1 MRRFCLAASCSLLLV
16 LAIARASTFAADAY
30 VTRHEAVLG
39 TSFELI
45 VWTDS
50 PLVAARAEREALA
63 EIDRLARIV
72 STYDADSELSRWQ
85 AAGKRQ
91 RLSPELT
98 DLLRSCDQWRTRTH
112 GAFHPGVERL
122 SRVWRTAE
130 RINGLPTEATL
141 AAEVG
146 RLRDAPWEWNGDDVS
161 PRAETPVT
169 VNAIAKGTILDAVLQ
184 RLRKIEG
191 VVGATVNIGG
201 DLRTAGPYP
210 QLVSIPAPATSANL
224 DEWLGQIVIADRA
237 VATSSAAFRGFS
249 IQERWYSHLLDPRT
263 GRPVEHVRSATVV
276 APTAQDADVLATACS
291 VLSIDDSL
299 ALLATVPGAECL
311 LVDAN
316 GKQFASRGWASLLFT
331 AQTPANDMKAAKQES
346 AWNGGYELQVDLEI
360 NQPANSARYRR
371 PYVAVWVEDA
381 DGFPVKT
388 LVLWVQATGPGP
400 RWIPDLK
407 RWYRSDRVRKLA
419 DGTDLVETIS
429 EATRKPGKYSV
440 IWKGDDNEG
449 KPVKPGEYSVYV
461 EAAREHGTYQVIR
474 KKVSLGD
481 KPFTEKL
488 EGNTEIKAASLEY
501 RKSAAPA
508 KP

>member
-91 RLSPELT
+91 GLSPELT

-191 VVGATVNIGG
+191 VVGATV
-201 DLRTAGPYP
+201 
-210 QLVSIPAPATSANL
+210 
-224 DEWLGQIVIADRA
+224 
-237 VATSSAAFRGFS
+237 
-249 IQERWYSHLLDPRT
+249 
-263 GRPVEHVRSATVV
+263 
-276 APTAQDADVLATACS
+276 
-291 VLSIDDSL
+291 LSLIH
-299 ALLATVPGAECL
+299 
-311 LVDAN
+311 
-316 GKQFASRGWASLLFT
+316 
-331 AQTPANDMKAAKQES
+331 
-346 AWNGGYELQVDLEI
+346 I
-360 NQPANSARYRR
+360 
-371 PYVAVWVEDA
+371 
-381 DGFPVKT
+381 
-388 LVLWVQATGPGP
+388 
-400 RWIPDLK
+400 
-407 RWYRSDRVRKLA
+407 
-419 DGTDLVETIS
+419 
-429 EATRKPGKYSV
+429 
-440 IWKGDDNEG
+440 
-449 KPVKPGEYSVYV
+449 
-461 EAAREHGTYQVIR
+461 
-474 KKVSLGD
+474 
-481 KPFTEKL
+481 
-488 EGNTEIKAASLEY
+488 
-501 RKSAAPA
+501 
-508 KP
+508 